1 MTDKEKIE
9 LIMQDKHLNNTQ
21 FCNEVCIAQG
31 TLSHIRS
38 GRTEP
43 SLNILRNIA
52 DAFPDINPAWLFS
65 NKEPNEEPMYKNASS
80 PTQEEDEADD
90 IFIDSMPS
98 ADNAPDGQLPLF
110 AFSEGVAKPSKANAA
125 DVAASLPASAHI
137 PPTASARRPSNTHMP
152 VYTALD
158 VQGIVAETIKQQQK
172 PQRKIVEVRIF
183 FDDGTFETFSNS

>member
-9 LIMQDKHLNNTQ
+9 LIIQDKHLNNTQ

-43 SLNILRNIA
+43 SLNILRSIA
-52 DAFPDINPAWLFS
+52 QAFPDINPAWLFYD
-65 NKEPNEEPMYKNASS
+65 EEPMYKNASS
-80 PTQEEDEADD
+80 PTSGNDETDD
-90 IFIDSMPS
+90 IYK
-98 ADNAPDGQLPLF
+98 DNESSVDALSDAQMPLF
-110 AFSEGVAKPSKANAA
+110 AFASDDAKHSTGNAA
-125 DVAASLPASAHI
+125 ASSASATNQPAASP
-137 PPTASARRPSNTHMP
+137 RRSSSTNIP

-183 FDDGTFETFSNS
+183 FDDGTFETFSNT

>member
-43 SLNILRNIA
+43 SLNILRSISQ
-52 DAFPDINPAWLFS
+52 AFPDINPAWLFYD
-65 NKEPNEEPMYKNASS
+65 EEPMYKNAASPSTKNDETDDTYIDTMS
-80 PTQEEDEADD
+80 PTDA
-90 IFIDSMPS
+90 
-98 ADNAPDGQLPLF
+98 APDAQLPLF
-110 AFSEGVAKPSKANAA
+110 AFSDDTIKPSKSSTTDTNVSAPTQS
-125 DVAASLPASAHI
+125 VASP
-137 PPTASARRPSNTHMP
+137 RRSSNTNIP

-183 FDDGTFETFSNS
+183 FDDGTFETFSNK